1 MIIAKARL
9 IIMIAALLA
18 ISRDATAQKELSVS
32 PQHMGEF
39 DCVVEAKTMIK
50 LGSPD
55 TGIIEALKVD
65 RDTTVKK
72 GEVVAQ
78 LDSNLQRIALELAQL
93 KASNEGDINSERT
106 RLAFRSSEAERA
118 ENLNSKQIVTTKVR
132 DEAVTE
138 RNLAA
143 LALAKAEL
151 EHKMAQVDLEQ
162 ARARLDRRSIRSPI
176 NGVVSDVTIRLGE
189 YVYEQTPLVTIAE
202 INPLYVKVFVP
213 VRYYHQLHVGTD
225 AEVMPEEP
233 IGGTYKAKVTVV
245 DRVFDTASSTF
256 GVRLEL
262 PNSDYTL
269 PAGMRCRIRFLAQE
283 AIAR

>member
-1 MIIAKARL
+1 MITLKAKL
-9 IIMIAALLA
+9 ILAIFALLA
-18 ISRDATAQKELSVS
+18 IAHNASAQQQASGVT
-32 PQHMGEF
+32 PQMGEF
-39 DCVVEAKTMIK
+39 DCVVEAKMMVK

-55 TGIIEALKVD
+55 TGIVEALKVD
-65 RDTTVKK
+65 RDTTIKK

-132 DEAVTE
+132 NEAVTE
-138 RNLAA
+138 RDLAA
-143 LALAKAEL
+143 LSLAKAEL

-162 ARARLDRRSIRSPI
+162 AQARLDRRSIRSPI
-176 NGVVSDVTIRLGE
+176 DGVVSDLTIRLGE
-189 YVYEQTPLVTIAE
+189 YVYEQTPLMTIAE

-213 VRYYHQLHVGTD
+213 VRHYRNLRVGTD

-233 IGGTYKAKVTVV
+233 IGGVYKAKVTVV

-262 PNSDYTL
+262 PNPEYAL
-269 PAGMRCRIRFLAQE
+269 PAGMRFRIRFMTKE
-283 AIAR
+283 TGR

>member
-1 MIIAKARL
+1 MITANAKWVVA
-9 IIMIAALLA
+9 IAAVLA
-18 ISRDATAQKELSVS
+18 IAGFASAQQPPPTSA
-32 PQHMGEF
+32 QQMGEF
-39 DCVVEAKTMIK
+39 DCVVEAKMMIK

-55 TGIIEALKVD
+55 TGLIDSLKVD
-65 RDTTVKK
+65 RDTTIKK
-72 GEVVAQ
+72 GDVLAE

-106 RLAFRSSEAERA
+106 RLAYRNAEAERA
-118 ENLNSKQIVTTKVR
+118 ETLHSKQIATTKVR

-138 RNLAA
+138 KNLVV

-151 EHKMAQVDLEQ
+151 EHKMAQVEMEQ
-162 ARARLDRRSIRSPI
+162 AQARLDRRSVRSPV
-176 NGVVSDVTIRLGE
+176 NGVVSDVTIRPGE
-189 YVYEQTPLVTIAE
+189 YVYEQTPLMTIAE
-202 INPLYVKVFVP
+202 IDPLYVKVFVP
-213 VRYYHQLHVGTD
+213 VRYYRQVRVGTN

-233 IGGTYKAKVTVV
+233 IGGLYKAQVTVV

-262 PNSDYTL
+262 PNPNYTL

-283 AIAR
+283 TLR

>member
-1 MIIAKARL
+1 MIVPQAKLVAAIAV
-9 IIMIAALLA
+9 LLA
-18 ISRDATAQKELSVS
+18 TTHDASAQQQLAAPS
-32 PQHMGEF
+32 QQMGEF
-39 DCVVEAKTMIK
+39 DCVVEAKMMAK

-55 TGIIEALKVD
+55 TGIIEVLKVD
-65 RDTTVKK
+65 RNATIKK
-72 GEVVAQ
+72 GDVVAQ

-106 RLAFRSSEAERA
+106 RLAFRTSEAERA

-138 RNLAA
+138 RNLAT
-143 LALAKAEL
+143 LSLAKAEL

-162 ARARLDRRSIRSPI
+162 ARARLDRRSIVSPI
-176 NGVVSDVTIRLGE
+176 DGVVSDVTIRLGE
-189 YVYEQTPLVTIAE
+189 YVYEQTPLMTIAE

-213 VRYYHQLHVGTD
+213 VRYYRNLRVGTD

-233 IGGTYKAKVTVV
+233 VGGVYKAKVTVV
-245 DRVFDTASSTF
+245 DRVFDAASSTF

-262 PNSDYTL
+262 PNPEYAL
-269 PAGMRCRIRFLAQE
+269 PAGMRCRIRFKTKE
-283 AIAR
+283 IGR

>member
-1 MIIAKARL
+1 MILPQARFVIA
-9 IIMIAALLA
+9 IAVLLA
-18 ISRDATAQKELSVS
+18 LARHAAAQQPSV
-32 PQHMGEF
+32 PAQHMGEF
-39 DCVVEAKTMIK
+39 DCVVEAKMMAK

-65 RDTTVKK
+65 RDMTIKK
-72 GEVVAQ
+72 GDVVAQ
-78 LDSNLQRIALELAQL
+78 LDSKLQQIALELAQL
-93 KASNEGDINSERT
+93 KANNEGDINSERT
-106 RLAFRSSEAERA
+106 RLAFRTSEAERA
-118 ENLNSKQIVTTKVR
+118 ENLNSKQIVTVKVR

-151 EHKMAQVDLEQ
+151 EHNMAQVDLEQ

-189 YVYEQTPLVTIAE
+189 YVYEQTPLMTIAE
-202 INPLYVKVFVP
+202 IDPLYVKVFVP
-213 VRYYHQLHVGTD
+213 VRDYRDLHVGTD
-225 AEVMPEEP
+225 AEVMPQEP
-233 IGGTYKAKVTVV
+233 IGGLYKAKVTVV

-262 PNSDYTL
+262 PNPDYAL
-269 PAGMRCRIRFLAQE
+269 PAGMRCRIRFLARESGQ
-283 AIAR
+283 

>member
-1 MIIAKARL
+1 MIMGKAKL
-9 IIMIAALLA
+9 IIVIAVLLA
-18 ISRDATAQKELSVS
+18 IGRDAAAQQQLSAS
-32 PQHMGEF
+32 PQRMGEF
-39 DCVVEAKTMIK
+39 DCVVEAKTMVK

-93 KASNEGDINSERT
+93 KANNEGDINSERT
-106 RLAFRSSEAERA
+106 RLAFRTSEAERA

-138 RNLAA
+138 RNLAT

-162 ARARLDRRSIRSPI
+162 ARARLDRRSIISPI

-189 YVYEQTPLVTIAE
+189 YVYEQTPLMTIAE
-202 INPLYVKVFVP
+202 IDPLYVKVFVP
-213 VRYYHQLHVGTD
+213 VRDYRDLHVGTD

-233 IGGTYKAKVTVV
+233 IGGLYKAKVTVV

-262 PNSDYTL
+262 PNPDYAL
-269 PAGMRCRIRFLAQE
+269 PAGMRCRIRFLARESGQ
-283 AIAR
+283 